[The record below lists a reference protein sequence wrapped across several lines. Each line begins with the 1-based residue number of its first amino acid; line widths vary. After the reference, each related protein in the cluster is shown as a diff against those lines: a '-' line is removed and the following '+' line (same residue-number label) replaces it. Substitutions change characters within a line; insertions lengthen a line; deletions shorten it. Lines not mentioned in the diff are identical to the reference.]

1 MKQILGKLRR
11 ADTDFDMILPG
22 DKVAVGLS
30 GGKDSVLL
38 LYALSLYRRFSTNK
52 FDLCAITVNM
62 GLEGYD
68 PSPLV
73 ELCKK
78 LDVPYEIVD
87 TQIGKILFD
96 VRKEKNPCSLCANM
110 RRGALHNMAIEM
122 GCTRVALGH
131 HRDDAIETLLMS
143 LFYEG
148 RINTFSPVT
157 YLSKA
162 NIHLI
167 RPFVYISEKEVIGEA
182 KKLNLPIVK
191 NPCPANGYTK
201 RQYSKELIKTIEKD
215 IPDVDDH
222 ILSAILNIEQ
232 LNIWDREE
240 IKKISRKEV

>member
-11 ADTDFDMILPG
+11 ADSDFSMIMPG
-22 DKVAVGLS
+22 DRVAVGLS

-38 LYALSLYRRFSTNK
+38 LNALSRYRRFSTNK
-52 FDLCAITVNM
+52 FELCAITVDL

-73 ELCKK
+73 ELCEK
-78 LDVPYEIVD
+78 LEVPYRIVS

-110 RRGALHNMAIEM
+110 RRGALHNTAIEM
-122 GCTRVALGH
+122 GCTRVALAH

-162 NIHLI
+162 NLHII
-167 RPFVYISEKEVIGEA
+167 RPFVYVSEKEVIGEV
-182 KKLNLPIVK
+182 KKQNLPIVK
-191 NPCPANGYTK
+191 NPCPANGFTK
-201 RQYSKELIKTIEKD
+201 RQYAKELIKTIEKD
-215 IPDVDDH
+215 IPDVDGH
-222 ILSAILNIEQ
+222 LLSSILNVEQ
-232 LNIWDREE
+232 LNIWNKEE
-240 IKKISRKEV
+240 IKKISRKEI